1 MIFEALCFLERQ
13 KYFRNAHRDSE
24 ETEPKPE
31 EAASRKAIAIKAG
44 SE

>member
-1 MIFEALCFLERQ
+1 MNAHAIIKSPQ
-13 KYFRNAHRDSE
+13 YFRDGHRDSE
-24 ETEPKPE
+24 EAEPKPE